1 MHPRNHSVHSATERR
16 LNIVLRHTAKH
27 DTTALKNSIIF
38 FQLLVKGLNTWTRL
52 KSCCGKSVTF
62 TPVFYQLSAKINCP
76 VAFSPSQL
84 SMYCKKCSYV
94 KFRKIKKKKKR
105 PKQLKQLLE
114 ACSCLFMP
122 LNFDI
127 ECYLVLNRRDTFD
140 VVWLKPDS
148 RRKLKFSPS
157 PYHLPRYQVTR
168 TGQIHALDC
177 PCFIHPSPPFP
188 L

>member
-38 FQLLVKGLNTWTRL
+38 FQLLVKGFNTWPRL

-62 TPVFYQLSAKINCP
+62 TPIFYQLSAKINCP

-94 KFRKIKKKKKR
+94 KFRKIKKKIKLTTLTTLR
-105 PKQLKQLLE
+105 GLLM
-114 ACSCLFMP
+114 LFMP